1 MSPVFSILI
10 SDVHIHLPFG
20 RNVYLGHNKDKIV
33 FNEQNLFM
41 CKESSSNIKYIYIY
55 IYMCENVTS
64 LFPVLYRRRSWL
76 RPKTELRHRDT
87 VYFGLRTVLDA

>member
-1 MSPVFSILI
+1 
-10 SDVHIHLPFG
+10 
-20 RNVYLGHNKDKIV
+20 
-33 FNEQNLFM
+33 
-41 CKESSSNIKYIYIY
+41 
-55 IYMCENVTS
+55 MCENVTS